1 MIVPWTVT
9 PRTIPTQDISNPD
22 RFHLGLLPLEELP
35 QDQFYA
41 AAMIK
46 IFSPCL
52 PGFEP
57 TQLQRQM
64 KGELIYY
71 VLICHEFRFT
81 FREIRFWLPTWII
94 ETKPRCASLRWER
107 RCFWANNPV
116 KIFLTVAIYQIPL
129 HFKHIPELCFSMCF
143 GLFFQCKYCSKNLK

>member
-57 TQLQRQM
+57 TQLQHQM

-107 RCFWANNPV
+107 RCLWATNPV
-116 KIFLTVAIYQIPL
+116 KIS
-129 HFKHIPELCFSMCF
+129 FSRLLSIKYPF
-143 GLFFQCKYCSKNLK
+143 ILSIFQNCVSRCVLVYFSIVNIAVKT